1 VSLFVFVCCVLTQL
15 PVVDCCVASSANDQ
29 GLALARSHM
38 LDPSGLG
45 SPPVA
50 PQVLEGADVVD
61 LDLFP

>member
-1 VSLFVFVCCVLTQL
+1 M
-15 PVVDCCVASSANDQ
+15 DCPVASSANDQ
-29 GLALARSHM
+29 GLAMARGHVF
-38 LDPSGLG
+38 DPGGLR